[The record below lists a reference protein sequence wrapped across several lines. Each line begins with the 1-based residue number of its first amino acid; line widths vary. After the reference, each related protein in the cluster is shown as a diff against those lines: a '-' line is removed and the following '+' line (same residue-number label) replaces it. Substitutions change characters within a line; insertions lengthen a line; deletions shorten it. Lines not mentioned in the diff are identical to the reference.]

1 MLWGRSDWNCIT
13 RMPRRFSLKSSLD
26 IENLRVPFGNFRWP
40 SLCDATPVRTPLVMD
55 GSVAMVDHGHRRELP
70 SAVVQVPRLVSCVL
84 GNLRANSVADYL
96 RLLGGHVNC
105 RAVTWCSHL
114 HAMPPHAS

>member
-1 MLWGRSDWNCIT
+1 
-13 RMPRRFSLKSSLD
+13 MPRRFSLKSSLD
-26 IENLRVPFGNFRWP
+26 VEDPRVPFGTFRWP
-40 SLCDATPVRTPLVMD
+40 SLCDAKPVRTPLVMD
-55 GSVAMVDHGHRRELP
+55 GSVAMVDNGHRRELP
-70 SAVVQVPRLVSCVL
+70 SAVVQVHRLVSRVL

-96 RLLGGHVNC
+96 RLLAGHVNC